1 MQNANGLCSKP
12 LGVTVSFDWLNLAP
26 FLLREAVTDSWL
38 KVLEVIDKAPVWRDG
53 KGKCDLKVVIIMR

>member
-1 MQNANGLCSKP
+1 M
-12 LGVTVSFDWLNLAP
+12 TVSFDWLNLAP